1 MILSVEFSRDRIAR
15 LRASSPV
22 CPLRIYRDMT
32 DRAESACEGDI
43 VNFNSLWK
51 ARDLV
56 YCTTWLEGG
65 KEEREG
71 GDGRSVRE

>member
-1 MILSVEFSRDRIAR
+1 M
-15 LRASSPV
+15 
-22 CPLRIYRDMT
+22 
-32 DRAESACEGDI
+32 

-71 GDGRSVRE
+71 GDGRSVREWWEGMRRGKEEREGGECGKEVMGGRCNKLESKKKKKKQR